1 MFAGVCDD
9 IAWNEDS
16 YKYLKQGTLNEWQ
29 VQMLVDTGAERT
41 IVAAGVVKGVVLNSE
56 QKVPVLCV
64 HGDVCSYPTAYVEL
78 GADGWKQWAQVVVAP
93 NLPVAVLL
101 G

>member
-1 MFAGVCDD
+1 MFAGACDNV
-9 IAWNEDS
+9 AWNEDS
-16 YKYLKQGTLNEWQ
+16 YKDLKQGTLNGRR
-29 VQMLVDTGAERT
+29 VQMLVDTGSDKT
-41 IVAAGVVKGVVLNSE
+41 IVAAGVKGVALNSE

-78 GADGWKQWAQVVVAP
+78 EADGWKQWAQVVIAP
-93 NLPVAVLL
+93 NLPVPVLL